1 MYDLSDC
8 KILLVDDTKTNLDI
22 LVSALKDDF
31 RLAVALNGLKA
42 IEYALTARV
51 DLILLDVMMPE
62 MDGFMVCRKLKHD
75 PATQEIPIIFI
86 TAMDTS
92 INRNKGFEIGAV
104 DYVTKPFDVAEVKAR
119 VKTHLNLKVAQQ
131 FLKNQNVILEEKV
144 RERTRE
150 IAETQIEI
158 LERLGLAAEHRDNE
172 TGAHIKRMSEYCRFL
187 GKAAGLSPAE
197 YNNLASASTMHDVG
211 KIGIPDTILL
221 KPGKLTAEE
230 MAIMKTHCV
239 IGAKILSGSKS
250 RLLQVAEVIAL
261 THHEKW
267 NGTGYPNGL
276 KAEAIPLVGRIACIC
291 DVFDALVSKR
301 PYKEP
306 WPIERAVA
314 EIRANSGKDFD
325 PDLVNLF
332 LAMEQD
338 LREIIDMLGQ
348 H

>member
-1 MYDLSDC
+1 MYDLSEC
-8 KILLVDDTKTNLDI
+8 KILLVDDTKTNIDI
-22 LVSALKDDF
+22 LVNALKDDYS
-31 RLAVALNGLKA
+31 LAVALNGQKA
-42 IEYALTARV
+42 IEYARTARL

-62 MDGFMVCRKLKHD
+62 IDGFTVCRKLKHD
-75 PATQEIPIIFI
+75 PATEEIPIIFI

-92 INRNKGFEIGAV
+92 INKNKGFEIGAV
-104 DYVTKPFDVAEVKAR
+104 DYITKPFDVVEVKAR

-131 FLKNQNVILEEKV
+131 FLRNQNIILEEKV
-144 RERTRE
+144 KERTRE

-172 TGAHIKRMSEYCRFL
+172 TGAHIKRMSESCRFL
-187 GKAAGLSPAE
+187 GKAAGLSAKD

-221 KPGKLTAEE
+221 KPGKLNAEE

-267 NGTGYPNGL
+267 DGSGYPNGL
-276 KAEAIPLVGRIACIC
+276 RGEEIAFVGRIACIC
-291 DVFDALVSKR
+291 DVFDALISKR

-306 WPIERAVA
+306 WPIERAIE
-314 EIRANSGKDFD
+314 EIKANSGTDFD
-325 PDLVNLF
+325 PGLVNLF
-332 LAMEQD
+332 LAMEPE
-338 LREIIDMLGQ
+338 LRKIIDMVRSQ
-348 H
+348 